1 MSNTLLEFKNLVTE
15 FRTEGTTVKAVNDIS
30 FTLNKGETVGIV
42 GESGSGKS
50 VTSLSAMRLIP
61 SPPGIISGGS
71 IVFHQKNKEKVDLL
85 KISED
90 QMRSYRGNDLAMIFQ
105 EPMTSLN
112 PVFTCGDQV
121 LEAIIL
127 HQKLSKNKAKKL
139 TIELFKKVQLPD
151 PERIFNTYPHQI
163 SGGQKQRVMIAM
175 AMSCEPSVLIA
186 DEPTTALDVTVQKT
200 ILQLMQELQR
210 EKDMGIL
217 FITHDLG
224 VIAELADKVIVMYK
238 GKIVEQGSVWEIF
251 TNPKHPY
258 TKGLLACRP
267 PLNKRY
273 TFLPTVKDFMHV
285 DENGKIIDTNISVE
299 DFTKD
304 LEISSTEREK
314 KQKLLFEK
322 DPVLQIKNL
331 KTYFPISNS
340 TKIPFT
346 LQLGLFGKEQKVKL
360 DKPIIIGISLFL
372 ALLMTSVLYAVLLLF
387 GFSIT
392 NPFDDVITFLNIEN
406 KIDRVTLFNISFWE
420 EVGISAIADL
430 MQLAVVV
437 SGLLILYYLFF
448 KSSKSSLKKGLNI
461 RSKSNVKAVDKVSF
475 DVYPGETL
483 GLVGESGCGKTTIG
497 RTILRLEEPT
507 EGEMIYKGIDIAKM
521 KANELREFRKE
532 VQIIFQDPYSSL
544 NPRMTIGNA
553 IMEPMQIHKIL
564 ENDEQRKKRVE
575 ELLARVNLDP
585 THFYRYPHEFSGGQ
599 RQRIG
604 IARAL
609 AVNPKF
615 IICDE
620 SVSALDVSVQA
631 QVLNLLNELK
641 EEFGLTYIFI
651 SHDLSVVK
659 YMSDRMLVMQDGEI
673 EEMGDADQIY
683 NKPSTPY
690 TQKLIDAIPE
700 GKLEDIKKHL
710 ESKGVEVK

>member
-1 MSNTLLEFKNLVTE
+1 MSKTLLEFNNLVTE
-15 FRTEGTTVKAVNDIS
+15 FHTEGTTVKAVNDIS
-30 FTLNKGETVGIV
+30 FSLNKGETIGIV

-61 SPPGIISGGS
+61 SPPGIISGGE
-71 IVFHQKNKEKVDLL
+71 IIFHKKNGEKVDLL
-85 KISED
+85 KASEEE
-90 QMRSYRGNDLAMIFQ
+90 MRSYRGNDIAMIFQ

-121 LEAIIL
+121 LEAIML
-127 HQKLSKNKAKKL
+127 HQKIDKNQAKNL

-151 PERIFNTYPHQI
+151 PERIYSTYPHQI

-175 AMSCEPSVLIA
+175 AMSCEPSILIA

-200 ILQLMQELQR
+200 ILQLMQDLQR
-210 EKDMGIL
+210 EQDMGIM

-224 VIAELADKVIVMYK
+224 VIAELADKVVVMYK
-238 GKIVEQGSVWEIF
+238 GKIVEQGNVWDIF

-267 PLNKRY
+267 PLEKRY
-273 TFLPTVKDFMHV
+273 SFLPTVGDFMKI
-285 DENGKIIDTNISVE
+285 DENGKIIDNNISVE
-299 DFTKD
+299 DFTKNLVLSD
-304 LEISSTEREK
+304 SERKEK
-314 KQKLLFEK
+314 QEKLFAK
-322 DPVLQIKNL
+322 KPVLQLKNL
-331 KTYFPISNS
+331 KTYFPIRNG
-340 TKIPFT
+340 F
-346 LQLGLFGKEQKVKL
+346 FG
-360 DKPIIIGISLFL
+360 GIS
-372 ALLMTSVLYAVLLLF
+372 SY
-387 GFSIT
+387 
-392 NPFDDVITFLNIEN
+392 
-406 KIDRVTLFNISFWE
+406 
-420 EVGISAIADL
+420 
-430 MQLAVVV
+430 
-437 SGLLILYYLFF
+437 
-448 KSSKSSLKKGLNI
+448 
-461 RSKSNVKAVDKVSF
+461 VKAVNDVTF

-507 EGEMIYKGIDIAKM
+507 EGEMIYKGQDIAKM
-521 KANELREFRKE
+521 NADELRAFRKE

-553 IMEPMQIHKIL
+553 VMEPMQVHNIL
-564 ENDEQRKKRVE
+564 NSEEERKEKVK
-575 ELLARVNLDP
+575 ELLTKVSLDP
-585 THFYRYPHEFSGGQ
+585 SHFYRYPHEFSGGQ

-631 QVLNLLNELK
+631 QVLNLLNDLK
-641 EEFGLTYIFI
+641 DEFGLTYIFI

-659 YMSDRMLVMQDGEI
+659 YMSDRMVVMQEGKI
-673 EEMGDADQIY
+673 EEMDDADKIY
-683 NKPSTPY
+683 SSPETEY
-690 TQKLIDAIPE
+690 TKRLIDAIPE
-700 GKLEDIKKHL
+700 GKLEDIKAHL
-710 ESKGVEVK
+710 EKKGVSIN